1 MPDSIRCSAGG
12 SSAGRVGTITFL
24 TSRENRT
31 VAREVLGGIAMAR
44 RPAER
49 ALRQLEGEMRRRVE
63 SGAEG
68 TLFRPARGVDGEG
81 IWIDQRRR
89 VLLEKAESVVL
100 LRRNL
105 ASGLQI
111 FLVTFSREAAPPPSH
126 RTAGDPSAVRP
137 NVGRWSACA
146 IYHGGLEAGA
156 LNILPMEEDVPGAW
170 SEWIEGPSASRCRIK
185 TDRSAD
191 PSVAGMV
198 GRP

>member
-1 MPDSIRCSAGG
+1 LTVNVDDYDPFVILAVREVTIQLTRDECRTVSDALRA
-12 SSAGRVGTITFL
+12 AAVREVGTITFL

-100 LRRNL
+100 SDPSLNHEGQVPARIEYMRRT
-105 ASGLQI
+105 GLP
-111 FLVTFSREAAPPPSH
+111 VTGDPARGQV
-126 RTAGDPSAVRP
+126 RTARQF
-137 NVGRWSACA
+137 
-146 IYHGGLEAGA
+146 
-156 LNILPMEEDVPGAW
+156 
-170 SEWIEGPSASRCRIK
+170 
-185 TDRSAD
+185 
-191 PSVAGMV
+191 
-198 GRP
+198 